1 MATSEKPKRKEKVR
15 LLVLSAILMVAV
27 IFASIKLMNIQVVHG
42 EENAVKAD
50 SNNLIRTNVEAAR
63 GEILDRYGRPLVTNS
78 LVLNIQ
84 LNRGSLPEGKEN
96 EVILRLTKLFQK
108 QGAAWRD
115 EFPITEQPVNGEY
128 QFKDGM
134 DSEIEKLKSMLKMQD
149 YGTARQCMDNAIEKF
164 EITGYNEQDTRTIV
178 AIRCMME
185 VENFSDRNPYTFA
198 ENVDKT
204 FAAQLIEMQNEIPGV
219 EISET
224 YTRGYVDGTLAPIF

>member
-96 EVILRLTKLFQK
+96 EVILRLTQLFQK

-149 YGTARQCMDNAIEKF
+149 YGTAQQRMDNAI
-164 EITGYNEQDTRTIV
+164 
-178 AIRCMME
+178 
-185 VENFSDRNPYTFA
+185 
-198 ENVDKT
+198 
-204 FAAQLIEMQNEIPGV
+204 
-219 EISET
+219 
-224 YTRGYVDGTLAPIF
+224 

>member
-96 EVILRLTKLFQK
+96 
-108 QGAAWRD
+108 
-115 EFPITEQPVNGEY
+115 
-128 QFKDGM
+128 
-134 DSEIEKLKSMLKMQD
+134 
-149 YGTARQCMDNAIEKF
+149 
-164 EITGYNEQDTRTIV
+164 
-178 AIRCMME
+178 
-185 VENFSDRNPYTFA
+185 
-198 ENVDKT
+198 
-204 FAAQLIEMQNEIPGV
+204 
-219 EISET
+219 
-224 YTRGYVDGTLAPIF
+224 